1 MHTALTAAARAIAAA
16 AVLAAAS
23 LAASASGLERL
34 GPDWTPP
41 VFQPTDA
48 VPTSAESAAARAMRA
63 GKQAP
68 MVTFTDTG
76 GKKVSLQ
83 SLIAEQPIVLIFYRG
98 GWCPYCVK
106 QLKEFEEQRESTS
119 RRAGGRIVAV
129 STELHEFTPRRP
141 ARRTSSTSRAQ
152 RPRREV
158 VPRFGVAWANARY
171 GPGLAKYQ
179 GNDKGEI
186 PLGVTYVI
194 DSRRHH
200 PLGLPRGRLQEAG
213 DPGQQA
219 IEALN
224 EID

>member
-98 GWCPYCVK
+98 GWCPYCVT
-106 QLKEFEEQRESTS
+106 QLKEFEE
-119 RRAGGRIVAV
+119 RRADIERAGAKVVAV
-129 STELHEFTPRRP
+129 STELHEHTAATGEKNKLNYRVLSDPN
-141 ARRTSSTSRAQ
+141 AIVSRA
-152 RPRREV
+152 
-158 VPRFGVAWANARY
+158 FGVAWANARY
-171 GPGLAKYQ
+171 GPGLEKYN

-194 DSRRHH
+194 DSNATIRWAFLEDDYKKRAT
-200 PLGLPRGRLQEAG
+200 P
-213 DPGQQA
+213 DQA
-219 IEALN
+219 IEAIN
-224 EID
+224 AID